1 MDLLKSEDEKEQ
13 RVAQT
18 LLPFTP
24 LFLLSVHGN
33 FSVEF
38 DDDDFDEVKD
48 HPMAAPAMATF
59 T

>member
-1 MDLLKSEDEKEQ
+1 
-13 RVAQT
+13 
-18 LLPFTP
+18 
-24 LFLLSVHGN
+24 LLSVHGN